1 MVQDFVGTK
10 RWVRQATPYE
20 IYMKEQ
26 GVPIYRGMMG
36 FYDLRDLSLGSWKRL
51 GARGAFL
58 ELSGCGGLQGMCV
71 IEVHGADDITPEK
84 HMYEEIFYVLEGR
97 GATEVWTD
105 DNPNKKQFFEWQA
118 GSLFSAP
125 LNTWHRIVNATSSP
139 ALLLGVTNAPP
150 IFHMLRSQDALFNN
164 PYQFKDRYDASADYF
179 KEKGLGNDPITG
191 RYRNYGNLIPDAHH
205 ADLPLDGQRGPGY
218 RSFFWNLAGNTFDGF
233 IAQYV
238 SGCYSKCHAH
248 PSGPVLLC
256 LNGKGYTLTWPR
268 EAGTTPWANGKSH
281 LVQRQD
287 YKPGGVVSAAP
298 GDAGWFHGHFGISKE
313 PLRVIAFLG
322 GFPQRIKGA
331 PGEDSWDL
339 NLDIKEGGNTIEY
352 RDEDPQ
358 VRKMYQEQL
367 DKENA
372 DFNMPG
378 EVYL

>member
-205 ADLPLDGQRGPGY
+205 ADLAAVLEQFRQTLAEQRMVVNQDCLEGFHAAGALDCAPGRRGRRARRRPGSS
-218 RSFFWNLAGNTFDGF
+218 RSA
-233 IAQYV
+233 
-238 SGCYSKCHAH
+238 
-248 PSGPVLLC
+248 
-256 LNGKGYTLTWPR
+256 PR
-268 EAGTTPWANGKSH
+268 RRA
-281 LVQRQD
+281 
-287 YKPGGVVSAAP
+287 AAP
-298 GDAGWFHGHFGISKE
+298 A
-313 PLRVIAFLG
+313 RA
-322 GFPQRIKGA
+322 
-331 PGEDSWDL
+331 
-339 NLDIKEGGNTIEY
+339 
-352 RDEDPQ
+352 
-358 VRKMYQEQL
+358 
-367 DKENA
+367 
-372 DFNMPG
+372 
-378 EVYL
+378 